1 MTAATP
7 VSVGKVNASGSED
20 ALFLKVFSGEVLTSF
35 EQSTVTAGAEM
46 VRSISSGKSA
56 TFPVMGRIAASYHT
70 PGAEITG
77 SDVNHNEKVITIND
91 LLISSVFLSNLEEAK
106 NHWDVRSAYSTEIGR
121 ALAFQK
127 DKHILQTIGQAA
139 QASANVGDTSY
150 ASGTVLTNTSIA
162 SATAATAANA
172 MIDSLFDAAKQLD
185 ANYVPKE
192 GRKAFIRLEEYY
204 KMANATNAVN
214 IDYSGGAN
222 GGVKE
227 GKVMKVAGIELVPT
241 AHFGDIAADLSSNTG
256 VPGGSATQG
265 GSNPQQVNLANYV
278 CLVSHPSAA
287 GTVKLMDLA
296 SEMDYDMRRQGTL
309 MVSKYAMGHG
319 VLRPEAA
326 VGIKEA

>member
-1 MTAATP
+1 MANATP
-7 VSVGKVNASGSED
+7 VSVGRVNAGGSED
-20 ALFLKVFSGEVLTSF
+20 ALFLKVFAGEVLTSF
-35 EQSTVTAGAEM
+35 DRASVTQGAEM
-46 VRSISSGKSA
+46 VRSIASGKSA
-56 TFPVMGRIAASYHT
+56 TFPVMGRVDASYHT
-70 PGAEITG
+70 AGSEITG

-91 LLISSVFLSNLEEAK
+91 LLLSSVFLSNIEEAK
-106 NHWDVRSAYSTEIGR
+106 NHWDVRSAYSAEIGR

-139 QASANVGDTSY
+139 QASANVADTGY
-150 ASGTVLTNTSIA
+150 GAGTVLTNTSIA
-162 SATAATAANA
+162 SATASTAADA
-172 MIDSLFDAAKQLD
+172 MIEELFNAAKALD

-204 KMANATNAVN
+204 KLANATNAVN
-214 IDYSGGAN
+214 VDFSGQGSIA
-222 GGVKE
+222 E
-227 GKVMKVAGIELVPT
+227 GKVVKIAGIELVPT
-241 AHFGDIAADLSSNTG
+241 AHFVSSDYSASTDVN
-256 VPGGSATQG
+256 GGSATAG

-296 SEMDYDMRRQGTL
+296 VESEYDIRRQGTL
-309 MVSKYAMGHG
+309 MVAKYAMGHG

>member
-1 MTAATP
+1 MANASP
-7 VSVGKVNASGSED
+7 VSQGLVNATGTED
-20 ALFLKVFSGEVLTSF
+20 ALFLKVFAGEVLTSF
-35 EQSTVTAGAEM
+35 DRASVTAGAEM

-56 TFPVMGRIAASYHT
+56 TFPVMGRVSAAYHVA
-70 PGAEITG
+70 GAEITG

-91 LLISSVFLSNLEEAK
+91 LLLSSVFLSNIEEAK

-127 DKHILQTIGQAA
+127 DKHILQTIGQAS
-139 QASANVGDTSY
+139 QASANVGDASY
-150 ASGTVLTNTSIA
+150 GAGTTVTNAGIA

-172 MIDSLFDAAKQLD
+172 TIDALFEAAKALD

-204 KMANATNAVN
+204 KL
-214 IDYSGGAN
+214 AN
-222 GGVKE
+222 GTNVTNVDFSGQGSIAE
-227 GKVMKVAGIELVPT
+227 GRVVKVAGIELIPT
-241 AHFGDIAADLSSNTG
+241 AHFISSEIATANDQTAPSGKSATIADPQAVDLSD
-256 VPGGSATQG
+256 
-265 GSNPQQVNLANYV
+265 YV
-278 CLVSHPSAA
+278 CLISHPSAV

-296 SEMDYDMRRQGTL
+296 VESEYDIRRQGTL
-309 MVSKYAMGHG
+309 MVAKYAMGHG